1 VAAQADMDDNGVA
14 LRKPMPDELGK
25 KNADGGTVS
34 AQDFAHI
41 YAFLKA
47 QTQ

>member
-1 VAAQADMDDNGVA
+1 
-14 LRKPMPDELGK
+14 MPDELGK
-25 KNADGGTVS
+25 KNADGGAVS

-41 YAFLKA
+41 YAFLKT